1 MIRSAGRTG
10 IFDLYDRVA
19 SCMKVYRF
27 IGVGSEREGEIDRYP
42 VCLRRSWL
50 IFIDVNGN
58 RGKAISR
65 DSRGLRENNKD
76 VYSFHE
82 FVYHPLHVPS
92 RSLMKY
98 NWQFRFVRN
107 GNTFFFFFSFGGTI
121 LKRRIVEIV
130 FRRSLIFETSISIFY
145 FMFMDKILLA
155 LITRV

>member
-58 RGKAISR
+58 RGRAISR

-92 RSLMKY
+92 RSSRNIIDSFDSFVMEIPFSSFFLSGE
-98 NWQFRFVRN
+98 QFFLPN
-107 GNTFFFFFSFGGTI
+107 ETKNSGDCI
-121 LKRRIVEIV
+121 QKIVD
-130 FRRSLIFETSISIFY
+130 F
-145 FMFMDKILLA
+145 
-155 LITRV
+155 

>member
-58 RGKAISR
+58 RGGEGGKTISR
-65 DSRGLRENNKD
+65 DSRENNKD
-76 VYSFHE
+76 VYSLHE
-82 FVYHPLHVPS
+82 FVYYPLHV
-92 RSLMKY
+92 
-98 NWQFRFVRN
+98 
-107 GNTFFFFFSFGGTI
+107 SF
-121 LKRRIVEIV
+121 EID
-130 FRRSLIFETSISIFY
+130 R
-145 FMFMDKILLA
+145 
-155 LITRV
+155 

>member
-58 RGKAISR
+58 RGRAISR

-121 LKRRIVEIV
+121 FPPKWNEEFWRLYSEDRWFLKLRYR
-130 FRRSLIFETSISIFY
+130 FF
-145 FMFMDKILLA
+145 ILCLW
-155 LITRV
+155 IRFCWH

>member
-58 RGKAISR
+58 RGRAISR

-82 FVYHPLHVPS
+82 FV
-92 RSLMKY
+92 
-98 NWQFRFVRN
+98 
-107 GNTFFFFFSFGGTI
+107 
-121 LKRRIVEIV
+121 
-130 FRRSLIFETSISIFY
+130 
-145 FMFMDKILLA
+145 
-155 LITRV
+155 